1 MAKYLDKDGL
11 GYFWTKIKNYV
22 KDNQIT
28 IDSALN
34 SASTN
39 PVQNSAIYNALNN
52 KVDKENGKGLSTN
65 DYTAE
70 EKTKLSGIEAGAEV
84 NQYAFSKVK
93 IGTTTIEADTKTD
106 TLNLVA
112 GDNITLDPVPST
124 DTITIS
130 ASHRTYAG
138 FTGTPTEN
146 QTPGWG
152 KTFTIQ
158 QITQDATGAI
168 SGNNRTVKIPD
179 GVASTSAAGLMSAND
194 KKKLDGIA
202 SGAEVNQNA
211 FSSVTVG
218 STTVTADG
226 KTDSLILKAGSDKV
240 SITAD
245 PDTDT
250 ITIDASGAVTGV
262 KGDNQQSYRTGNVNI
277 TKDDIGLGLV
287 TNDLD
292 SNRDVRSATVLTTPR
307 TIDGVSFDGSA
318 NIVHFGSCGTVAG
331 TAIKVVSCT
340 GFTLT
345 SGAWIAVKFTVTNS
359 AAVTSLQLNV
369 NGTGG
374 KPIKYRGGN
383 LPSAGTLAANRV
395 YLFVFDG
402 TNYQLVGD
410 LDSNG
415 SYKAFTGGLT
425 ANQAPGWGQTFN
437 AYQVKQDSSG
447 AISEELRT
455 VTIPNATASS
465 NAAGLMSSTLYDK
478 LTALPDAT
486 TLSNTYATKD
496 DISAMYKYKGSVRT
510 ANNLPTSGQTA
521 GDVYNIEEE
530 SIYGG
535 AGMNVAWNGSA
546 WDPLGE
552 IFTIVSMTSDDI
564 DEKCPLTDS

>member
-11 GYFWTKIKNYV
+11 GYLWTKIKNYV
-22 KDNQIT
+22 RDNQIT
-28 IDSALN
+28 IDSTLN
-34 SASTN
+34 STSTN
-39 PVQNSAIYNALNN
+39 PVQNSVIYSALSN
-52 KVDKENGKGLSTN
+52 KVDKISGKGLSTN
-65 DYTAE
+65 DYTSE
-70 EKTKLSGIEAGAEV
+70 EKTKLSGIEGGAEV
-84 NQYAFSKVK
+84 NQNAFSKIKVD
-93 IGTTTIEADTKTD
+93 TTIIEADTKTD

-112 GDNITLDPVPST
+112 GDNITLNPVTST

-138 FTGTPTEN
+138 FTGNPTTN

-168 SGNNRTVKIPD
+168 SGNDRTVKIPD
-179 GVASTSAAGLMSAND
+179 AVASTSAAGLMSVND
-194 KKKLDGIA
+194 KTKLDGIA
-202 SGAEVNQNA
+202 TGAEVNQNA

-218 STTVTADG
+218 STTIAADG
-226 KTDSLILKAGSDKV
+226 KTDGLTLVAGSEKV
-240 SITAD
+240 TITAN

-262 KGDNQQSYRTGNVNI
+262 KGDNQQSYRTGDVNI
-277 TKDDIGLGLV
+277 TKTDIGLGSVSNLADSQREVKTAV
-287 TNDLD
+287 TLKN
-292 SNRDVRSATVLTTPR
+292 SR
-307 TIDGVSFDGSA
+307 TIDGVSFNGSA
-318 NIVHFGSCGTVAG
+318 NIIHYGTCGTTAG
-331 TAIKVVSCT
+331 TAAKVVSCT
-340 GFTLT
+340 GFTLA

-359 AAVTSLQLNV
+359 AAVTNLQLNV
-369 NGTGG
+369 NGTGA
-374 KPIKYRGGN
+374 KPIKYRGGK
-383 LPSAGTLAANRV
+383 LPSIGTLAANRV
-395 YLFVFDG
+395 YLFVYDG
-402 TNYQLVGD
+402 TNYQLIGD

-415 SYKAFTGGLT
+415 SYTAFTGGLT
-425 ANQAPGWGQTFN
+425 ANQTPGWGQTFN

-455 VTIPNATASS
+455 ITIPNATASS
-465 NAAGLMSSTLYDK
+465 NAAGLMSSELYDK
-478 LTALPDAT
+478 LTALPNAT
-486 TLSNTYATKD
+486 VLSNTYATKD